1 MAKKRFPIW
10 RMELLHPAIMT
21 LISPGDCTPQCGM
34 WLWNHDSEFT
44 KWQHSAVWY
53 LALGWHAVEL
63 ARWQHFAMWQVAPG
77 WHAMEFAQTSAIL
90 EFYHITA
97 VDMPFCTS
105 LRNFYPNR
113 TTLDIS
119 RKKWR
124 HVDFQDG
131 GSQPSWN
138 LGVQWW
144 DRWKAHVRHVVN
156 RDHSFNLLRFWKK
169 SRFCNLATDRQTN
182 KQTDKQMVT
191 PVAWSRSRCRERRL
205 KNLTAVINMT

>member
-1 MAKKRFPIW
+1 MWHVAVESWQWIHQVAAFCSVILGS
-10 RMELLHPAIMT
+10 RMT
-21 LISPGDCTPQCGM
+21 CRWISPVAALCNVTGGSGM
-34 WLWNHDSEFT
+34 TCHGIRANVCHIGILPYHRSR
-44 KWQHSAVWY
+44 H
-53 LALGWHAVEL
+53 
-63 ARWQHFAMWQVAPG
+63 
-77 WHAMEFAQTSAIL
+77 AIL
-90 EFYHITA
+90 HQSAKFLSKSDHPRYQQ
-97 VDMPFCTS
+97 
-105 LRNFYPNR
+105 
-113 TTLDIS
+113 
-119 RKKWR
+119 KKWR